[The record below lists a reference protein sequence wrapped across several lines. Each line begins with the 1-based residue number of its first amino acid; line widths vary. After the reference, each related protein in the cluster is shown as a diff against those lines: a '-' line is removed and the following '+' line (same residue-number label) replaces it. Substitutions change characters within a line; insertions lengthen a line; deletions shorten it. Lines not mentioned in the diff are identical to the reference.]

1 MQLTEDEGI
10 RHREMA
16 IDWKR
21 MVTFLV
27 WVFVARPAATGP
39 GALLTLDQIVG
50 KHVEALGGSDNIHK
64 LQSIVIRGMYHEPGP
79 IPDGTPIA
87 ARNYMAF
94 MRPYYQ
100 VVGDPAVEH
109 PGLREGFDGSAWEYY
124 GDPGITI
131 RTVGAAAAATRHT
144 AEFLQD
150 SLVDCSEKATKLELQ
165 GRENVGGHDTY
176 TILVTL
182 ADGFQKYV
190 FVDAATFLIVA
201 DRKAAPIHAFGQ
213 SINSEDRFEDY
224 RSVQGV
230 LIPFRILEVELS
242 TGKILAES
250 RKVSIEV
257 NTLHDVSIFSPAPNE
272 RTPLQQ
278 FLEQLYL
285 ERTDAV
291 STMYSYNLFKSTHK
305 AVDTREGVEFVGY
318 QMAKMGDYATSV
330 QLLKA
335 NASDYPDSASAQFGL
350 GRAYK
355 AAGDLEHA
363 KDAFVRALQI
373 DPNFKKA
380 TDGLNALR

>member
-1 MQLTEDEGI
+1 
-10 RHREMA
+10 
-16 IDWKR
+16 
-21 MVTFLV
+21 MVINCKMIVGFIV
-27 WVFVARPAATGP
+27 WVLVSCVPAAAP
-39 GALLTLDQIVG
+39 GGLLTLDQVVG
-50 KHVEALGGSDNIHK
+50 KHIQALGGSDSIHK

-79 IPDGTPIA
+79 IPEGTSIA

-94 MRPYYQ
+94 MRPYYE
-100 VVGDPAVEH
+100 VIGDPAVEH

-124 GDPGITI
+124 GDPGIAV
-131 RTVGAAAAATRHT
+131 RTVGAAAAATRHA

-150 SLVDCSEKATKLELQ
+150 SLVDYGEKATKLELQ

-176 TILVTL
+176 KILVTL

-190 FVDAATFLIVA
+190 YVDADTFLMVA

-230 LIPFRILEVELS
+230 QIPFRILEVELS

-250 RKVSIEV
+250 RRVSVEV
-257 NTLHDVSIFSPAPNE
+257 NTLRDVSIFSPAPYQ

-285 ERTDAV
+285 ERADLV
-291 STMYSYNLFKSTHK
+291 STMYTYYLFRRTHSD
-305 AVDTREGVEFVGY
+305 VDTRAEVEFVGY

-335 NASDYPDSASAQFGL
+335 NALDYPNSASAQFGL

-363 KDAFVRALQI
+363 KDAFDRALQI